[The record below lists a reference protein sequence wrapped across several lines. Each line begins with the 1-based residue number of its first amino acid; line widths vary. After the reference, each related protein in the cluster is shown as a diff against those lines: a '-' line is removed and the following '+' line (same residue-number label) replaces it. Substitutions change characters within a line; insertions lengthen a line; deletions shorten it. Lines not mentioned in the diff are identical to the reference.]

1 MYMGVV
7 IYCNCGVISFI
18 IIIIIIWD
26 FIIKMIYDF
35 HLFDSWD

>member
-18 IIIIIIWD
+18 IIIIIWD

-35 HLFDSWD
+35 HLFDLWD